1 MLEKILQ
8 TKTFLTAQG
17 ALDGLAARHAALSD
31 NLANVNTPGYKRKEV
46 PFEAALRR
54 AVGETLSPQ
63 TGVPARPMRGY
74 APQPVRGYAPQPVRG
89 YAPQPVRD
97 LSSSARMDGNNVD
110 IEREVVQMAENTLR
124 YQTLTQYISG
134 FFSGLKSVINNGR

>member
-8 TKTFLTAQG
+8 TETFLTAQG

-63 TGVPARPMRGY
+63 TGVPVRPMRGY
-74 APQPVRGYAPQPVRG
+74 APR
-89 YAPQPVRD
+89 PVRD
-97 LSSSARMDGNNVD
+97 LTTSARMDGNNVD
-110 IEREVVQMAENTLR
+110 MEREVVQMAENTLR
-124 YQTLTQYISG
+124 YQTLIQYVSS